1 MGKIFVIKKVVVSGG
16 VNFNYRRGVFK
27 YRNVKRV
34 VIEIKY

>member
-16 VNFNYRRGVFK
+16 VNFNYWCGVFK
-27 YRNVKRV
+27 YCNVKCV